1 MTYLTKKSLS
11 RRTLLRGMG
20 ATVALPLLDSMV
32 PAMRAATKQPPRLGW
47 VYVSNGI
54 IQKQFIPTKT
64 GYNFDLPPILQP
76 LAKYQDQINVLS
88 GLSQLEANTKGDGSG
103 DHTRAS
109 AAWLTGVH
117 AYDRTRPG
125 VPTQLAVTA
134 DQWAARTLG
143 QNTPLPS
150 LELTVD
156 TPSQGSCDS
165 GDCFYVNTI
174 SWRSETTPNMPE
186 NHPRIVF
193 ERLFGDGG
201 SNADRIARAKATGS
215 ILDSV
220 AEEAA
225 SLAASLGRKDKS
237 KLGEYLDSVREI
249 EKRIQSAEA
258 EGAERIELPERPIDI
273 PNTLAEHT
281 KLMFDLQI
289 LAFQADITR
298 VFTFILAREL
308 SLRPYPSIGVPEPH
322 HSVSHHRDDP
332 ELVAKKAR
340 IDTYHIELFSYLIDK
355 MKNTPD
361 GDGSL
366 LDHSLILYGGGMGN
380 GNLHRHEDL
389 PCILA
394 GKAGGKF
401 KTGQHVAYKMDTP
414 MTNLLLAMLD
424 NSGVHLDKLGDS
436 TGPLPMEPLSVG

>member
-11 RRTLLRGMG
+11 RRTLLRGLG
-20 ATVALPLLDSMV
+20 TTVALPLLDSMV

-76 LAKYQDQINVLS
+76 LSKLQDQVNVLS

-143 QNTPLPS
+143 QSTPLPS

-201 SNADRIARAKATGS
+201 SNAQRVARAKTTGS

-225 SLAASLGRKDKS
+225 SLAASLGKKDRS

-249 EKRIQSAEA
+249 EKRIQSAESD
-258 EGAERIELPERPIDI
+258 GAESLDLPERPIDI

-340 IDTYHIELFSYLIDK
+340 IDTYHVELFSYLIEK

-389 PCILA
+389 PLILA

-424 NSGVHLDKLGDS
+424 SSGVHLDKLGDS
-436 TGPLPMEPLSVG
+436 TGPLPMQPLSVG

>member
-1 MTYLTKKSLS
+1 MTFLTKKSLP
-11 RRTLLRGMG
+11 RRTFLRGMG
-20 ATVALPLLDSMV
+20 AAVALPVLDSMV
-32 PAMRAATKQPPRLGW
+32 PAFAATTKAPPRLGW

-54 IQKQFIPTKT
+54 IQRQFIPTKT
-64 GYNFDLPPILQP
+64 GYNFDLLPILKPIATMQEH
-76 LAKYQDQINVLS
+76 INVLS

-125 VPTQLAVTA
+125 VPTELATTA
-134 DQWAARTLG
+134 DQLAAQVLG

-174 SWRSETTPNMPE
+174 SWRSKTTPNMPE

-201 SNADRIARAKATGS
+201 SNAQRAARARTTGS

-225 SLAASLGRKDKS
+225 SLAASLGHKDRS

-249 EKRIQSAEA
+249 EKRIQGAES
-258 EGAERIELPERPIDI
+258 EGARNIDLPERPIDI
-273 PNTLAEHT
+273 PGTLPEHT

-308 SLRPYPSIGVPEPH
+308 SLRTYPHIGVPEPH

-340 IDTYHIELFSYLIDK
+340 IDTHHVELFTYLIEK
-355 MKNTPD
+355 MHNTPD

-389 PCILA
+389 PCVLA
-394 GKAGGKF
+394 GKMGGKF

-424 NSGVHLDKLGDS
+424 SAGVHIDKLGDS

>member
-1 MTYLTKKSLS
+1 VFITKKSLP
-11 RRTLLRGMG
+11 RRTFLRGAG
-20 ATVALPLLDSMV
+20 AALALPMLDSMI
-32 PAMRAATKQPPRLGW
+32 PAFSATLKSTPRLGW
-47 VYVSNGI
+47 IYVSNGI
-54 IQKQFIPTKT
+54 IQKQFIPTQT
-64 GYNFDLPPILQP
+64 GPNFDLPPILKP
-76 LAKYQDQINVLS
+76 LASLQDQVNVLS
-88 GLSQLEANTKGDGSG
+88 GLSHLEANTKGDGSG

-117 AYDRTRPG
+117 AYDRTAPG
-125 VPTQLAVTA
+125 VSTKLAITA
-134 DQWAARTLG
+134 DQIAARVLG
-143 QNTPLPS
+143 EKTALPS
-150 LELTVD
+150 LEITVD

-174 SWRSETTPNMPE
+174 SWRSETTPNVAE

-201 SNADRIARAKATGS
+201 TGDQRLARAQTTGS

-220 AEEAA
+220 AEETN
-225 SLAASLGRKDKS
+225 SLAGTLGRRDRT
-237 KLGEYLDSVREI
+237 KLAEYMDSVREI
-249 EKRIQSAEA
+249 EKHIQAAEA
-258 EGAERIELPERPIDI
+258 QGAHSIELPDRPLDI
-273 PNTLAEHT
+273 PSTFEAHT

-289 LAFQADITR
+289 LAFRADITR
-298 VFTFILAREL
+298 VFTFIMAREL
-308 SLRPYPSIGVPEPH
+308 SLRPYPAIGVPEPH

-340 IDTYHIELFSYLIDK
+340 IDTHHIEMLAYFLDK
-355 MKNTPD
+355 MKDTND

-366 LDHSLILYGGGMGN
+366 LDQSLIMYGGGLGN

-394 GKAGGKF
+394 GKLGGQF

-414 MTNLLLAMLD
+414 MTNLLLAILGRA
-424 NSGVHLDKLGDS
+424 GVNIDHLGDS
-436 TGPLPMEPLSVG
+436 TGPLPMQPLSVG